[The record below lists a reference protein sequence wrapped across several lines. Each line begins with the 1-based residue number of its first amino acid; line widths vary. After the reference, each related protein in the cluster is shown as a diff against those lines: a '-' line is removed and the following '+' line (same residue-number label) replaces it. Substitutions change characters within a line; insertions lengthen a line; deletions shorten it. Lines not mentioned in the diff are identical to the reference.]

1 MNLKLTFWYRN
12 ESGASVIAYVLRD
25 GVWTAAANA
34 GAAAAWTK
42 SETSLTGTITGIFFR
57 LDSGDNKYRRLDCI
71 SIVGEPDCTPP
82 VVITQHPTNLSVCPG
97 SPVAFSVS
105 ATGSNLTYQWRKN
118 GVDLADGGNV
128 SGATT
133 DTLLIADAQLADNGR
148 YRCVVTG
155 DCGTVLSN
163 LADLTVSEQPTVT
176 QQPQSRN
183 VLAGS
188 AATFTVAASGA
199 GTLSYQWQK
208 DGADLNDGGNVS
220 GAHAAQL
227 QISNV
232 GEDDQANYRC
242 AVTDDCGTVISKP
255 ALLTMRYE
263 VVLFEETFSTDP
275 FSGGRWR
282 IEKDGVA
289 RPGTVNYYTSGGQCG
304 SPAGYI
310 ERHYDGHRDVI
321 YNGSFT
327 TAGHGNL
334 KLIFWYHNDSSAA
347 ITAYVLQNGSW
358 VSVANVGAAG
368 AWTRSESNLTGTITG
383 IFFKLDGGND
393 KYRRLDCISIVSEP
407 VCEPPVVITQHP
419 RHTAVCPGGTALL
432 DVAASG
438 SSLTYQWQKDG
449 ADLSDGGD
457 ISGAATPIL
466 QIANADP
473 DDNGDYMC
481 VVRGDCGT
489 KFSNPAMLVVSSN
502 PIILKHPQSQEA
514 PLGGA
519 ATFSVTVLGAGTV
532 TYQWQRDGND
542 LGDGGGVSGTAT

>member
-1 MNLKLTFWYRN
+1 LDSGDRRRKESWCRQPADSRKKGDRRMATRQVALLIVGLVAGVLPCLAYGAQVTLFEETFSSDPFAGGRWRVEKDGEARPGTVAYQSSGGQCGSPAGYIERVPSGHRDVIYNSSFGTTGYVNLKLTFWYRN

-347 ITAYVLQNGSW
+347 ITSPRLLAS
-358 VSVANVGAAG
+358 
-368 AWTRSESNLTGTITG
+368 
-383 IFFKLDGGND
+383 GND
-393 KYRRLDCISIVSEP
+393 SQSMSARP
-407 VCEPPVVITQHP
+407 
-419 RHTAVCPGGTALL
+419 
-432 DVAASG
+432 
-438 SSLTYQWQKDG
+438 SS
-449 ADLSDGGD
+449 
-457 ISGAATPIL
+457 
-466 QIANADP
+466 
-473 DDNGDYMC
+473 
-481 VVRGDCGT
+481 VGT
-489 KFSNPAMLVVSSN
+489 KMGFSA
-502 PIILKHPQSQEA
+502 IA
-514 PLGGA
+514 PK
-519 ATFSVTVLGAGTV
+519 VLLPTPW
-532 TYQWQRDGND
+532 TP
-542 LGDGGGVSGTAT
+542 